1 MGASSKKSK
10 EDNEEAPQENILC
23 ADVPKSTRE
32 VGTQYDLDDIL
43 GNFDDHSYS
52 IHTSSPVRAVTADI
66 TEVKFD
72 VSRSQF
78 AITDDSQEVL
88 PASQKSEASE
98 VETALDRDF
107 DPSFSVHTSDSNQ
120 SLSDVIDSEPDN
132 STLSTERTNS
142 TDVSKN
148 YCF

>member
-10 EDNEEAPQENILC
+10 EDNEEEAPQENVFC

-43 GNFDDHSYS
+43 GNFDDHSYC
-52 IHTSSPVRAVTADI
+52 IHTSSPVRAITADLM
-66 TEVKFD
+66 EVKFD
-72 VSRSQF
+72 VSRSQL

-98 VETALDRDF
+98 EVETAVDRDV
-107 DPSFSVHTSDSNQ
+107 DPSFSLHTSDSNH
-120 SLSDVIDSEPDN
+120 SLSDVIDSEPD
-132 STLSTERTNS
+132 
-142 TDVSKN
+142 D
-148 YCF
+148 